1 MAGPRVL
8 FISPGVEDY
17 QADSLFHGIRSLLG
31 ADCVDFPKAEFMY
44 DSFPRKGELYGNGF
58 TMYGLLP
65 DIEVDRS
72 LDQQFDLVVFGDIWR
87 TYEHYLELEPRF
99 SRVAVIDGHDRLEVF
114 PYMRQ
119 IPKWW
124 RMPRPYKK
132 HPYFKRELTN
142 WTRPF
147 RGDIRPI
154 SFAIP
159 EEKVLQMGT
168 GERAF
173 HLNKIKEFN
182 SHIVDPE
189 VAAAVGAQTSY
200 AFTDEAEYYADL
212 QASRWG
218 ITAKRAGWD
227 ALRHYEIAANGAVPC
242 FRDLDRKPGTCAPHA
257 LKDGVNCVVYSGWDD
272 LRRKLD
278 ATSDDEYARLQQGA
292 LDWAAASTTRKRAEW
307 LLGEMGL

>member
-17 QADSLFHGIRSLLG
+17 QADGLFHGLRSLLG
-31 ADCVDFPKAEFMY
+31 ADCVEVPKADYMY
-44 DSFPRKGELYGNGF
+44 DSFQRRGELYGNGF

-72 LDQQFDLVVFGDIWR
+72 LDQDFDLVVFGDIWR
-87 TYEHYLELEPRF
+87 TYKRYLELEPRF
-99 SRVAVIDGHDRLEVF
+99 PANRVAVIDGHDRLEVF

-119 IPKWW
+119 ISGWW

-132 HPYFKRELTN
+132 HPYFKRELTS

-159 EEKVLQMGT
+159 EDKVVAMT
-168 GERAF
+168 PA
-173 HLNKIKEFN
+173 KAKDFN
-182 SHIVDPE
+182 AHIVDPE

-212 QASRWG
+212 RASRWG
-218 ITAKRAGWD
+218 VTAKRAGWD

-242 FRDLDRKPGTCAPHA
+242 FRDLDRKPDTCAPHG
-257 LKDGVNCVVYSGWDD
+257 LEDRVNCVVYSGWDD

-278 ATSDDEYARLQQGA
+278 AISGDQYARLQQGA
-292 LDWAAASTTRKRAEW
+292 LDWAAASTTRRRAEW